1 MKNTDETG
9 CPLVLTNAHS
19 CTTRSRMP
27 VLPGGDHMAHTDV
40 VADRMGVFL
49 NDPSMEAVRL
59 CIRQTW
65 TIQMN
70 NSSSVKAAW
79 KSCSLASIHS
89 RQAVSPPG
97 CPPTWHTHTHIH
109 IWQSHVCD
117 RSTAAHPRI
126 LALPLAISFSW
137 TRLVDIF
144 IGTRSNLCKVACSQ
158 CTGLEHVKSK
168 QRENGNKL
176 LF

>member
-9 CPLVLTNAHS
+9 RPLLLTNAHS
-19 CTTRSRMP
+19 CTARSRMP
-27 VLPGGDHMAHTDV
+27 VRSGGDHMAHTDV

-49 NDPSMEAVRL
+49 KDPSMEAVRL

-65 TIQMN
+65 AIQMN
-70 NSSSVKAAW
+70 NSGSVKAAW

-89 RQAVSPPG
+89 RQAVGPLG
-97 CPPTWHTHTHIH
+97 CPPGWHTHILIFTFD
-109 IWQSHVCD
+109 SHTCVM
-117 RSTAAHPRI
+117 AAQPRI
-126 LALPLAISFSW
+126 LALPLVVSFSW

-158 CTGLEHVKSK
+158 RAGLEHVKSK